1 MFRISILALFVT
13 IFLIGGLAEISA
25 QNAKVLAEAQRLTG
39 DRFTVTGRTPLGAN
53 VYGVKRASRE
63 MMAAVDRG
71 LTDLFAIARRNGYRA
86 KLNYFDYSIYI
97 GNADRQRNAAGE
109 YSPDIAVGTAQY
121 SGTVYDHGGYM
132 YVAGMIVAN
141 NPCAF
146 MIGEHTRDFKRVS
159 DVVRF
164 EGEHLILYHNDR
176 RRYMSTRDHSQ
187 GGGHP
192 ILQ

>member
-1 MFRISILALFVT
+1 MSRISIFALFVT
-13 IFLIGGLAEISA
+13 IFFIGGLAEISA

-63 MMAAVDRG
+63 MMAAIDRG

-121 SGTVYDHGGYM
+121 AGTVYDHGGYM

-141 NPCAF
+141 NPCSF
-146 MIGEHTRDFKRVS
+146 MIGEHTRDYKRVS